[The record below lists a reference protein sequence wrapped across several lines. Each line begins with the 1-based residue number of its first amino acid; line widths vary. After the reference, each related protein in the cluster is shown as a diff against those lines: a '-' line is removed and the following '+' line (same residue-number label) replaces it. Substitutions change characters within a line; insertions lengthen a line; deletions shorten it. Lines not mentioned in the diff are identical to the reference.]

1 MGQEERRSLW
11 RGLDPFISPYSP
23 STFQDPP
30 GPCREEE
37 GQLPGMKKW
46 QMASPGHSEG
56 LEECTPTS
64 PFLVLNL
71 QLEAGVR
78 KEPREEENPPRPS
91 ASSPL
96 YSVSSPAQSIPVSIE
111 TRQYPAGGP
120 PPSASSAL
128 SEFFFPRALRLHVLS
143 VGLRASSLTCLI
155 TYVRLH
161 SFLFSTL
168 FIFFCLPLNMPPPL
182 SS

>member
-1 MGQEERRSLW
+1 MGQDKRRSLW

-30 GPCREEE
+30 GPWREEE

-46 QMASPGHSEG
+46 QMASPGRSEG
-56 LEECTPTS
+56 SGECTPTS

-78 KEPREEENPPRPS
+78 KEPREEESPPHPS
-91 ASSPL
+91 ASSLL

-128 SEFFFPRALRLHVLS
+128 SEFFFPRALRLHVLLVS
-143 VGLRASSLTCLI
+143 VPHHLRASL
-155 TYVRLH
+155 VVHPH

-168 FIFFCLPLNMPPPL
+168 FILFCLSLHMPPPF

>member
-56 LEECTPTS
+56 LEECAPTS

-143 VGLRASSLTCLI
+143 VSVPHHLRASSLN
-155 TYVRLH
+155 VRLH